1 MKHYSS
7 RCTLM
12 KPMGFTLIE
21 LLVVI
26 AIIAILAAILLPA
39 LNSAR
44 ERGRAAAC
52 VNNLKQL
59 GAAFAQ
65 YSGDYEQYP
74 PAWKDLTAFNT
85 LPSYHWYIIPYSN
98 DNQLFICSSVTLT
111 KVGSYDSLVML
122 SSITAGGTPNYKSK
136 VGHYAYNH
144 LGAGDDYYGN
154 YPKYPQRFG
163 DAVGIQHPRSLK
175 PGNCK
180 NPSSLVVL
188 TEAVLKDGGSLNGL
202 PSSMI
207 DGEKTAH
214 FDPRH
219 SKKFN
224 NLYADGSVNTMEEPD
239 DMTYTRNN
247 KVHDKIF
254 RDYFYRDYE
263 E

>member
-1 MKHYSS
+1 
-7 RCTLM
+7 M

-44 ERGRAAAC
+44 ERGRSASC
-52 VNNLKQL
+52 INNLKQI
-59 GAAFAQ
+59 GSAFAQ
-65 YSGDYEQYP
+65 YSGDCEQYP
-74 PAWKDLTAFNT
+74 PAWKDLTAFTT
-85 LPSYHWYIIPYSN
+85 LPTYHWYIIPYLN
-98 DNQLFICSSVTLT
+98 DSKIFICSSVAIT
-111 KVGSYDSLVML
+111 KVGSYDSLTML
-122 SSITAGGTPNYKSK
+122 ASITPGGTPSYKSK

-144 LGAGDDYYGN
+144 LGVGDDFYGN
-154 YPKYPQRFG
+154 YPKYPQRFNK
-163 DAVGIQHPRSLK
+163 DIGIPHPRSLK

-180 NPSSLVVL
+180 NPSSLVAM
-188 TEAVLKDGGSLNGL
+188 TEAVLVDGGSLSGL
-202 PSSMI
+202 PSCMI

-224 NLYADGSVNTMEEPD
+224 NLYADGSVNSMEEPS
-239 DMTYTRNN
+239 DMTYARNN

-254 RDYFYRDYE
+254 RDHFYRDYE